1 MYRSQWFVCVMYLE
15 SCPVYFTLFYQYG
28 IADLT
33 SIYLPEDLLLLWPQ
47 TYSRFCRVAALIVA
61 GLKPRMH
68 SRRIELPV
76 KLNWDVL
83 KQKPQNWVP
92 RTEGESRCFI
102 LSKQNLLL
110 RCCGSVLRRYLK
122 VMKMVLQKCSKRN
135 WLWCCWAFSTASSAR
150 CIFRKRL
157 SSLLWLWFA

>member
-1 MYRSQWFVCVMYLE
+1 MVCVCVWCTLNLAQ
-15 SCPVYFTLFYQYG
+15 FTLLCF
-28 IADLT
+28 T
-33 SIYLPEDLLLLWPQ
+33 SMVLQFWPVLIYLKIYYCLWLQ

-110 RCCGSVLRRYLK
+110 RCCGSLLRRYLK
-122 VMKMVLQKCSKRN
+122 VMKVVLQKCSKRN

-150 CIFRKRL
+150 RIFRKRL